1 MELHVFHTLVALHIA
16 TGTLGAIAFWVPVI
30 GRKGGVNHKRWG
42 KLFTIAMLCTGGFA
56 IAMSLLTL
64 WDPMGTHPHL
74 VGLFEAPFIRGIFG
88 WLMLHMGILTINL
101 AWYGWLAVQNRRE
114 HARNLT
120 RLNVALQFVLI
131 VAAVN
136 SAIQGWIIGQFLMI
150 GLTFV
155 GLATAGTDL
164 RFLFKAAHSP
174 KDWLDE
180 HIKALIGA
188 GISVYTAFFA
198 FGSVRIMPEIAL
210 NPVMWSIPLV
220 TGVSMIVFHQRRI
233 AKQFG
238 ESRAAAAN
246 SRYISPSS
254 SVKPSP

>member
-1 MELHVFHTLVALHIA
+1 MELHVFHALVALHII
-16 TGTLGAIAFWVPVI
+16 TGSIGALAFWVPVI

-42 KLFTIAMLCTGGFA
+42 KVFTVCMLATGSFA
-56 IAMSLLTL
+56 ICMSLLTIY
-64 WDPMGTHPHL
+64 DPMGTHPHL
-74 VGLFEAPFIRGIFG
+74 VGMFEAPFIRGIFG

-120 RLNVALQFVLI
+120 PLNIALQFILI

-150 GLTFV
+150 GLTVV
-155 GLATAGTDL
+155 GLATAGTNL
-164 RFLFKAAHSP
+164 RFLYKSERGP

-180 HIKALIGA
+180 HIKALVGA

-210 NPVMWSIPLV
+210 NPVLWSIPLI
-220 TGVSMIVFHQRRI
+220 TGLVLIIYHQRRV
-233 AKQFG
+233 AVQF
-238 ESRAAAAN
+238 RARRGAASYAG
-246 SRYISPSS
+246 
-254 SVKPSP
+254 

>member
-1 MELHVFHTLVALHIA
+1 
-16 TGTLGAIAFWVPVI
+16 
-30 GRKGGVNHKRWG
+30 
-42 KLFTIAMLCTGGFA
+42 
-56 IAMSLLTL
+56 
-64 WDPMGTHPHL
+64 
-74 VGLFEAPFIRGIFG
+74 
-88 WLMLHMGILTINL
+88 MLHMGILTINL

-120 RLNVALQFVLI
+120 WLNVALQFVLI

-150 GLTFV
+150 GLTLV
-155 GLATAGTDL
+155 GLATAGTNL
-164 RFLFKAAHSP
+164 RFLFKAVHGP

-220 TGVSMIVFHQRRI
+220 TGVLMIVFHQRKVS
-233 AKQFG
+233 KQFG
-238 ESRAAAAN
+238 GRRTAAQAIA
-246 SRYISPSS
+246 R
-254 SVKPSP
+254 